1 MGHTRKEKK
10 IMKSTHL
17 QLGTIIRD
25 YRERSEMTQ
34 LELAKKLNY
43 DSAQFVSLFERGI
56 SKIPHETLGKL
67 IILLGIPEKKI
78 TAILVSAFES
88 ELSEK
93 ISRGKAL
100 GRKAN

>member
-1 MGHTRKEKK
+1 
-10 IMKSTHL
+10 MKSTHH

-25 YRERSEMTQ
+25 YRERNEMTQ
-34 LELAKKLNY
+34 LQLAEKLNY

-78 TAILVSAFES
+78 VATLVNAFET
-88 ELSEK
+88 ELTEK
-93 ISRGKAL
+93 MNRGKIL
-100 GRKAN
+100 GRKAL